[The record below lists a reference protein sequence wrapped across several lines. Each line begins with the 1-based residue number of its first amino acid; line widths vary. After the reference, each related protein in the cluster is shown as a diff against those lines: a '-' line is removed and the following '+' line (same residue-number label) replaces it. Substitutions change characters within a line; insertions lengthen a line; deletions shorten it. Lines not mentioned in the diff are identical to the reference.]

1 MINVNN
7 EFQSLNR
14 FNSLRTGPKD
24 DLEMLSNLILYLCN
38 DSEMV
43 DLDYPPKVLN
53 NPHQRLIFLHE
64 YKKMYTFDRTCK
76 NLQASKHDLHI
87 FCFDVKQLTYS
98 SKPNYERLGLIMQKL
113 THYEMQKMFD
123 TNVLEDYKND
133 NEEFNMQKLADKTI
147 LTTQINSGGST
158 T

>member
-1 MINVNN
+1 
-7 EFQSLNR
+7 
-14 FNSLRTGPKD
+14 
-24 DLEMLSNLILYLCN
+24 
-38 DSEMV
+38 
-43 DLDYPPKVLN
+43 
-53 NPHQRLIFLHE
+53 
-64 YKKMYTFDRTCK
+64 
-76 NLQASKHDLHI
+76 
-87 FCFDVKQLTYS
+87 
-98 SKPNYERLGLIMQKL
+98 MQKL